1 MNSATRI
8 SISVNP
14 DWRLGSCSLRIST
27 GQKIPIIDH
36 KGLVDP
42 PRNPVGSFLQA
53 TGPGL
58 VARMRRQ
65 AAAFNATM
73 VSGAAVWVDVSHSPF
88 TITLDEA
95 EAQTTAEVKIDLK
108 EIEDKHILH

>member
-1 MNSATRI
+1 MDVENFPGVLEASRPSAE
-8 SISVNP
+8 
-14 DWRLGSCSLRIST
+14 
-27 GQKIPIIDH
+27 
-36 KGLVDP
+36 GLVDP

-73 VSGAAVWVDVSHSPF
+73 VSDAAVRVDVSRSPF

-95 EAQTTAEVKIDLK
+95 EAQTTADGVDSPNDSPTGRAPNSTLG
-108 EIEDKHILH
+108 